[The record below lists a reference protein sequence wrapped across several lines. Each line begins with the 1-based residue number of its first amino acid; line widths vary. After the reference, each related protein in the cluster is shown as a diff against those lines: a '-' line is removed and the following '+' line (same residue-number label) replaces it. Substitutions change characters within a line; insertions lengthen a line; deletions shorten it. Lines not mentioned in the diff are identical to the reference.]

1 MGVTFRNPDYL
12 IKGFRKSLKNFAI
25 ASIYFVDLLAYNYN
39 AVKRMSTLKRNYI
52 FDFDSTLTKVEA
64 LDVLAEI
71 TLVDNPKK
79 AAIIQ
84 EIIDITNLGI
94 DGDISFTESLEKRIK
109 LLNASKSDLNGL
121 ISKLSEQVSVSIESN
136 KAFFEEYSDD
146 IYVISAGFKEFIVP
160 IVAAYNIPAE
170 RVYANTFEFDTQDKI
185 VGFDRKN
192 PLSVHNGKIKC
203 LRDLNLDGEIQVIG
217 DGYSDAVTRE
227 AGVADKF
234 FAYTE
239 NVSRDKTTKN
249 ADYITPN
256 LDEFLFVNKLPRS
269 ISYPKNRIK
278 ILLLENVH
286 KDAFEKLSKDGFTVE
301 TVSKSLSEKE
311 LIEKIKD
318 VHVLGIRSKT
328 QVTKKVIAAAEK
340 LMVVGAFCIGT
351 KQIDLDVCKEN
362 GVVVF
367 NAPYSNTRS
376 VVELA
381 IGEIIMLM
389 RSVFHR
395 STELHKGKWNKTADG
410 SREVR
415 GKKLGIVGYGNI
427 GKQLSILAEA
437 LGMDVYYYDVE
448 DKLALGNATKINKL
462 ADLLAIS
469 DVITLH
475 IDDNAANK
483 NFIGKKE
490 ISQMKE
496 GVHLVNLSRGFVVDI
511 DALKAGLKSGKIAG
525 AAVDVYPEEPRANG
539 DFYTELKG
547 LDNVILTPH
556 VGGST
561 EEAQK
566 DIADFV
572 PNKIMAYINSGNTVD
587 AVNFPNIR
595 LPKHKNAHRFL
606 HIHENVPGVM
616 ARINKVLA
624 KYDMNIIGQYLSTDA
639 KVGYVITD
647 LDKEYNPKVIKKLKD
662 VDGTIKFRVLY

>member
-1 MGVTFRNPDYL
+1 M
-12 IKGFRKSLKNFAI
+12 IILKNSF
-25 ASIYFVDLLAYNYN
+25 SLSDLLCRFACLTTTQHSEIMNIP
-39 AVKRMSTLKRNYI
+39 KRNYI
-52 FDFDSTLTKVEA
+52 FDFDSTLTRVEA

-71 TLVDNPKK
+71 TLANNPKK
-79 AAIIQ
+79 NEIIQ
-84 EIIDITNLGI
+84 EISDITNLGI
-94 DGDISFTESLEKRIK
+94 DGEISFTESLERRIK
-109 LLNASKSDLNGL
+109 LLSANKSDLPNL
-121 ISKLSEQVSVSIESN
+121 INELKKQVSVSIESN
-136 KAFFEEYSDD
+136 KGFFEQFSED
-146 IYVISAGFKEFIVP
+146 IYVVSCGFKEFIDE
-160 IVAAYNIPAE
+160 IVWDYNIPSE
-170 RVYANTFEFDTQDKI
+170 RVFANTFEFNSDDQI
-185 VGFDRKN
+185 VGFDNKN
-192 PLSVHNGKIKC
+192 VLSTHNGKIQC
-203 LRDLNLDGEIQVIG
+203 LRDLNLEGEIQVIG
-217 DGYSDAVTRE
+217 DGYSDAVTKE
-227 AGVADKF
+227 AGVAHKF

-239 NVSRDKTTKN
+239 NVTRNKTIEN
-249 ADYITPN
+249 ADHIAPN
-256 LDEFLFVNKLPRS
+256 LDEFLFVNRLPRN

-286 KDAFEKLSKDGFTVE
+286 PDAFDKLSKDGFTVE
-301 TVSKSLSEKE
+301 TVSKSLSEDE

-328 QVTKKVIAAAEK
+328 KVTKKVLEAAEK

-351 KQIDLDVCKEN
+351 KQINLEVCKEN

-389 RSVFHR
+389 RSVFQR
-395 STELHKGKWNKTADG
+395 STELHNGQWNKTAQG

-427 GKQLSILAEA
+427 GKQLSVLAEA

-448 DKLALGNATKINKL
+448 DKLALGNATKIEKL
-462 ADLLAIS
+462 SDLLALS

-483 NFIGKKE
+483 NFIGEKE
-490 ISQMKE
+490 ISQMKQ
-496 GVHLVNLSRGFVVDI
+496 GAYLVNLSRGFVVDI
-511 DALKAGLKSGKIAG
+511 KSLASALKSGAIAG
-525 AAVDVYPEEPRANG
+525 AAVDVYPEEPAKNG
-539 DFYTELKG
+539 DFYTDLKG
-547 LDNVILTPH
+547 IDNVILTPH

-572 PNKIMAYINSGNTVD
+572 PSKMMAYINSGNTVD

-595 LPKHKNAHRFL
+595 LPKHNNAHRFL
-606 HIHENVPGVM
+606 HIHQNVPGIM
-616 ARINKVLA
+616 AKINKVLA
-624 KYDMNIIGQYLSTDA
+624 KYDMNITGQYLSTDN

-647 LDKEYNPKVIKKLKD
+647 LDKDYNPKVIKKLKE
-662 VDGTIKFRVLY
+662 VEGTIKFRVLY